1 VDAPH
6 SDFGKEPGRRPENGV
21 DTLNVLVCSSYY
33 WPETSGN
40 APYVTGLAEHLKS
53 LGHRV
58 VVCTGFPHY
67 PAWRS
72 SANGRRRTCE
82 THAGVE
88 VRRRRHYVPSKQ
100 SAVRRAVY
108 ESSLFLAGLPSLG
121 VSEHPDLVLGVS
133 PTLAA
138 ASLALVAA
146 TAHKAAA
153 GLIFQDLMGRA
164 AEESGVKGGDS
175 VAGVVRRLEL
185 GLARRATGVA
195 VVSDGFRR
203 YFEEGG
209 VASNKIFRVRNW
221 NLAVP
226 ASRLRNEMRAR
237 LGWSDADFVSLYA
250 GSMGHKQGLDNL
262 LRAASELQ
270 AQGVKVVLA
279 GDGNDRVRLAAFAR
293 SLGLANVELRGT
305 QPPGEYEAMLLAADV
320 LLVSQRPSIA
330 DMSLASK
337 LTCYFAA
344 GRPVVAAVTSG
355 SETAREVVSSGGGIV
370 VSSASPRELASAILS
385 LRDDPARA
393 RELSARGRRYAR
405 TRLSADSALTEY
417 ERFVESLVGA
427 RPGSTKR
434 L

>member
-1 VDAPH
+1 MDAPH

-40 APYVTGLAEHLKS
+40 APYVTGLAEHLMG

-72 SANGRRRTCE
+72 SAKGRRRTCE

-88 VRRRRHYVPSKQ
+88 VRRRRHYVPPKQ
-100 SAVRRAVY
+100 SAGRRALY
-108 ESSLFLAGLPSLG
+108 ESSLFLTGLPSLG
-121 VSEHPDLVLGVS
+121 FSEHPDVVLGVS

-146 TAHKAAA
+146 RAHRAPA

-175 VAGVVRRLEL
+175 VAGVVRRLEV
-185 GLARRATGVA
+185 GLARRATALA
-195 VVSDGFRR
+195 VVSDGFRG
-203 YFEEGG
+203 YFEAGG
-209 VASNKIFRVRNW
+209 VASAKIFRVRNW

-262 LRAASELQ
+262 LRAAEALQ
-270 AQGVKVVLA
+270 AYSVKVVLA
-279 GDGNDRVRLAAFAR
+279 GDGSDRVRLAAFAR
-293 SLGLANVELRGT
+293 SLGLENVEIRGI

-320 LLVSQRPSIA
+320 LIISQRPSVA

-355 SETAREVVSSGGGIV
+355 SETAREVVASGGGIV
-370 VSSASPRELASAILS
+370 VSSASPRELAAAILS
-385 LRDDPARA
+385 LRADPVRA
-393 RELSARGRRYAR
+393 SELAARGRRYAL
-405 TRLSADSALTEY
+405 TRLSANSALTQY
-417 ERFVESLVGA
+417 ERFVESLVGG
-427 RPGSTKR
+427 RPPSTER